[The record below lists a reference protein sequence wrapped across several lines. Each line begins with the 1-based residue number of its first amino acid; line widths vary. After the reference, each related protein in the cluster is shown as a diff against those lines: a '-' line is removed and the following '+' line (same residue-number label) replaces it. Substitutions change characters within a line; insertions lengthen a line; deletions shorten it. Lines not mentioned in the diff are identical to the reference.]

1 MWQVTGKELWAWRH
15 EMRQRTE
22 DVGIDPPR
30 TGLVFGLGQRPPDS
44 LTLKLGNITP
54 ASGSFR

>member
-22 DVGIDPPR
+22 DVGIDPR
-30 TGLVFGLGQRPPDS
+30 ELDWFLGWVSDLDS
-44 LTLKLGNITP
+44 LTL
-54 ASGSFR
+54 